1 MQGPSPSINGA
12 RGEGTLGGPV
22 PGAAPVAAPRLCS
35 SASLRSLR
43 RRLLLCGR
51 PHVLG
56 APGKKQRVTARVARA
71 MKHSLV
77 NARQISCG
85 TANWV
90 RRALTFGRRLNPRP
104 LISFLSTLSRVRVC
118 MGLHHPHPCPS
129 HLLTAVCAIGWA
141 PSPPRHPLA
150 PKTDWDEGECHR
162 ADCKAG
168 WAGWSTPRLLQ
179 ACLRLATCHTLSGR
193 ACVGLQRYTRSI
205 ATCARCARACVRP
218 RRGRPSRC
226 GPPPGLGSP
235 HPASACRTAQ

>member
-179 ACLRLATCHTLSGR
+179 VSRTRPH
-193 ACVGLQRYTRSI
+193 ACVHSRCVCAVLPRS
-205 ATCARCARACVRP
+205 AP
-218 RRGRPSRC
+218 RRTFPCRG
-226 GPPPGLGSP
+226 
-235 HPASACRTAQ
+235 ACAPVAVERRAVRINFAEAQHR